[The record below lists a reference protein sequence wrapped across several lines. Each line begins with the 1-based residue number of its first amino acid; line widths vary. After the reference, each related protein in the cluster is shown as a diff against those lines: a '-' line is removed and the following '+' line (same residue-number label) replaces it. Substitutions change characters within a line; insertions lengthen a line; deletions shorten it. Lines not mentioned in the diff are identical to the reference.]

1 MWGVAGVLGI
11 VLTPSVVG
19 CSSISSSDMATAVS
33 EVVATSAPNS
43 KEALEARAHRMNTLA
58 SQGDAAAA
66 YQFYSQRCK
75 DIIGGLDGYQTA
87 LNEWLKSHTPQYS
100 GVTVRVS
107 GSSAQVVSVDSD
119 PKAPASSMAPRTWMF
134 TDDAW
139 HFDNC

>member
-1 MWGVAGVLGI
+1 MWRDAGVVGM
-11 VLTPSVVG
+11 VLMPSVVG

-33 EVVATSAPNS
+33 KVVTTSAPHS
-43 KEALEARAHRMNTLA
+43 KEALEARAHRMDTLA

-66 YQFYSQRCK
+66 FQFYSQRCK
-75 DIIGGLDGYQTA
+75 DIIGGLDAYRTA
-87 LNEWLKSHTPQYS
+87 LTEWLTSHTPRYA

-119 PKAPASSMAPRTWMF
+119 PNAPASSMAPRTWTF
-134 TDDAW
+134 IDGAW